1 MHLCSGACG
10 FYYRVG
16 RCVPLWGAMSLSLLV
31 QIYTCFIELEIKGWF
46 FFFTYVT
53 LSVVVSYHFKDVL
66 LKYNNRIKELKE
78 MLISLNFPFVRQNS
92 DVKIFL
98 AKDK

>member
-1 MHLCSGACG
+1 
-10 FYYRVG
+10 
-16 RCVPLWGAMSLSLLV
+16 MSLSLLV
-31 QIYTCFIELEIKGWF
+31 QIYTCFIELGIKGWF
-46 FFFTYVT
+46 FFTFIT

-66 LKYNNRIKELKE
+66 LKYYNRIKELKE
-78 MLISLNFPFVRQNS
+78 MLRSLNFPFVRQNS